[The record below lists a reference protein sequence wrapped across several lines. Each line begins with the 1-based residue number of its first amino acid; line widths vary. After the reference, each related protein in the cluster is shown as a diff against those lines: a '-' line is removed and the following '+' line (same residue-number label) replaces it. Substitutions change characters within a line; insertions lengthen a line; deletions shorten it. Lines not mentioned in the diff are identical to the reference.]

1 VHRISLEVVLQLHHE
16 LIQRTGGSA
25 GIRDLNGLKSALAQP
40 RMTFGGQDLYPTL
53 VEKAVALGFSLIQN
67 HPFVDGNKR
76 VGHAVMELF
85 LFLHGFEIDAS
96 ADEQETI
103 ILQVAASQLSRS
115 GFVHWVEQHLKKKE
129 SGL

>member
-1 VHRISLEVVLQLHHE
+1 VHRISLEVVLELHHE
-16 LIQRTGGSA
+16 LIHRTGGSA

-53 VEKAVALGFSLIQN
+53 VEKAAALGFSLIQN

-85 LFLHGFEIDAS
+85 LYLHGFEIDAP

-103 ILQVAASQLSRS
+103 ILQVAASQRSRADL
-115 GFVHWVEQHLKKKE
+115 VQWLEQHLKEK
-129 SGL
+129 GT